1 MNSGQQNRISFHET
15 IQPEIIWSAP
25 RFERSVAVKLAAGGN
40 QGGKTRALIAAM
52 EKEWKKI
59 FPKTSFGF
67 NFLDDSIQYL
77 YGQEANTAWLMQ
89 VATVITILISCMG
102 LFGLA
107 LFTASRRAK
116 EVGIRKV
123 LGATVSNVALLLS
136 RDFLLLVLLAFVLA
150 SPIAWYFADAWLSD
164 FADHTM
170 MNGWVLAE
178 AGAAAIG
185 LTLLT
190 VGFQAV
196 RAAMANP
203 VETLKN
209 E

>member
-1 MNSGQQNRISFHET
+1 
-15 IQPEIIWSAP
+15 
-25 RFERSVAVKLAAGGN
+25 
-40 QGGKTRALIAAM
+40 M

-59 FPKTSFGF
+59 FPKTPFGF

-136 RDFLLLVLLAFVLA
+136 RDFLLLVLLAFVVA
-150 SPIAWYFADAWLSD
+150 SPVAWYFADAWLSD

-196 RAAMANP
+196 RAATANP
-203 VETLKN
+203 VETLRG